1 MCVYVSFISVDEW
14 CLFWK
19 TDCPGIKYFVLKL
32 HISKCVRSVSMYNSY
47 RLQLNKQ
54 TWNYILQST
63 YWFHWW
69 LECILCTPRYTQ
81 THWWKLVI
89 TICTG
94 HIGILHQ
101 HETCWGKK
109 KKIQE
114 HIQQTNNYLIKLLI
128 TISGDTKCACFV
140 DRCLSFCPLSFA
152 IMLSV
157 LRRFMD
163 SDYLPLVSSNSCS
176 YMMPYLTGVA
186 TQSVVFP
193 WTNDRITRTPLKP
206 GRAFWIVLLHGLVK
220 HFIRFHPIFRCL
232 NLIFPP

>member
-1 MCVYVSFISVDEW
+1 MTRKHTFKIFPVYSVALFETVLLAILHITISISVFIPDLW
-14 CLFWK
+14 TWAAQGTKLIY
-19 TDCPGIKYFVLKL
+19 TPGIKYFVLKL

-101 HETCWGKK
+101 HETCREKK
-109 KKIQE
+109 LKYKNIYNKQITTYLYSSLPYQE
-114 HIQQTNNYLIKLLI
+114 TH
-128 TISGDTKCACFV
+128 
-140 DRCLSFCPLSFA
+140 R
-152 IMLSV
+152 
-157 LRRFMD
+157 
-163 SDYLPLVSSNSCS
+163 
-176 YMMPYLTGVA
+176 
-186 TQSVVFP
+186 
-193 WTNDRITRTPLKP
+193 
-206 GRAFWIVLLHGLVK
+206 
-220 HFIRFHPIFRCL
+220 
-232 NLIFPP
+232 